1 MTKISIK
8 DQFTYHPPRTEERKL
23 KHEYINNASLNYA
36 EELINIIG
44 DTDQNQTIIN
54 LIQQVRMLC
63 NQIVTY
69 QDLEK

>member
-1 MTKISIK
+1 MNKISIR
-8 DQFTYHPPRTEERKL
+8 DQFTYHPPLTEERKH
-23 KHEYINNASLNYA
+23 KHERINNASLSYA
-36 EELINIIG
+36 EEIIGVVG